1 MTLEELILNK
11 PLSEAKRIVTMHQM
25 TYEILEKDGISR
37 MLTCDYVRNR
47 VRLTVENNIVTSCII
62 G

>member
-11 PLSEAKRIVTMHQM
+11 PLSEVKRIVSMHQM
-25 TYEILEKDGISR
+25 TYEIWEKDGISR

-47 VRLTVENNIVTSCII
+47 VRLTVENNIVTSFTI